1 MALSF
6 ITLTHL
12 LKGKRGKS
20 AYEVA
25 VDEGFTGTKAEWLA
39 SLEEGSVKKIDGIAP
54 DSNKNIQMTYTY
66 ETETAFEADKN
77 NIPVGAI
84 VVKKWLYPP
93 LSPSSNWDYVLNEEK
108 PVLNPDGTQKKWL
121 DGKPIFRKCW
131 LGTFPEDIE
140 AKKTKG
146 IILTVSSLGTI
157 IGYGGSWEDQDSIP
171 WRLPIP
177 FSWFKNQELDTIQSF
192 YLAYIHK
199 KSSTNIEFSTCTLN
213 ARTTTHRYA
222 IWVEFTKET

>member
-54 DSNKNIQMTYTY
+54 DSNKNIQMTYIY

-84 VVKKWLYPP
+84 VVKKWLYPGGGGP
-93 LSPSSNWDYVLNEEK
+93 EILYKENATDAFAQSVLTDN
-108 PVLNPDGTQKKWL
+108 
-121 DGKPIFRKCW
+121 
-131 LGTFPEDIE
+131 
-140 AKKTKG
+140 
-146 IILTVSSLGTI
+146 
-157 IGYGGSWEDQDSIP
+157 QDKIY
-171 WRLPIP
+171 
-177 FSWFKNQELDTIQSF
+177 F
-192 YLAYIHK
+192 Y
-199 KSSTNIEFSTCTLN
+199 
-213 ARTTTHRYA
+213 
-222 IWVEFTKET
+222 KEQYEV